1 MARMQ
6 RRNTRHKKVETSQA
20 PVYKNPKS
28 IALVPQTDRQKEYL
42 QYLQESD
49 LIIVTGSAG
58 TGKTYMAMT
67 HAANLYVHREI
78 EKIILSRP
86 NVAAGGKSLG
96 YHKGSLK
103 EKVAPWAAPA
113 VDILK
118 KHLGSQKV
126 EAMMECG
133 ELLFEPF
140 ETMRGRS
147 FENAFVM
154 LDEAQNATTEEIK
167 MFLTRIGED
176 TQTVITGDIFQTDIP
191 YDCGLAKIIHMTK
204 QQSLPFPMI
213 EFSVDDIVRSDIC
226 AIWVKA
232 FMLEKS
238 MGG

>member
-1 MARMQ
+1 VARMQ
-6 RRNTRHKKVETSQA
+6 RRNTRKKKVETSQP

-28 IALVPQTDRQKEYL
+28 IALVPQTEKQKEYL

-113 VDILK
+113 VDVLK

-154 LDEAQNATTEEIK
+154 LDEAQNATTEEMK
-167 MFLTRIGED
+167 MFLTRIGEG

-191 YDCGLAKIIHMTK
+191 YDCGIAKIIHMTK

>member
-1 MARMQ
+1 VARMQ
-6 RRNTRHKKVETSQA
+6 RRNIRRKKVETSQA
-20 PVYKNPKS
+20 PIYKNPKS

>member
-1 MARMQ
+1 VARMQ
-6 RRNTRHKKVETSQA
+6 RRTTRKKKVETSQP

-28 IALVPQTDRQKEYL
+28 IALVPQTEKQKEYL

-147 FENAFVM
+147 FESAFVM
-154 LDEAQNATTEEIK
+154 LDEAQNATTEEMK